1 MYRMKHPIHP
11 INLCYLWSRFQVNTY
26 TFKSLQAMLRNYL
39 TTAYRNLLRHKVFS
53 LLNISGLAIGM
64 SACLLI
70 LQYVNTELSYDDF
83 HTQADR
89 IYRIRFDESHNG
101 VVGHSSAGS
110 SPGVGPAMKREF
122 PEVEEVVRLCD
133 MDHWNYIFSYKDKVV
148 SQRNVFMA
156 DAAFFKIFSYKLIS
170 GSPQTALASP
180 RQIVLSQSAAEKYF
194 KGENPLGKQI
204 TLYNNQGK
212 GLYTISGVME
222 DMPANSHL
230 DCEALISY
238 ATLVTLDKGAETSW
252 NWNAF
257 LTYVLLKRG
266 VDKTSIESKFP
277 GLIQKYKGEALAGT
291 NVSWQLS
298 LQPLPDIHLFS
309 NLKFEA
315 RPNGNYTAVYLL
327 SGIACI
333 ILLIA
338 WANYINLTTAKA
350 MERAK
355 EVGIRKVIGSH
366 KRQLI
371 FQFLT
376 ESFLLNAAAL
386 IIALS
391 LVQLIQP
398 LFGQLTGQKV
408 FTLMYSPSFWMG
420 LLLILISGTL
430 LSGIYPAFVLSS
442 FRPITVLKGNITRT
456 RQGIF
461 LRKSLVIVQ
470 FTLSVLLISGTLAI
484 YRQLQY
490 MQEVDLGLNLEQV
503 LVFKT
508 QNIFPK
514 DTDLVQST
522 RTLKELLQKHSSV
535 QAVTTSSSIPGEAI
549 TWATND
555 FRRAGT
561 AFTQAND
568 FSVMSTDHDFARTF
582 DLQLLAGRFFAP
594 GQASD
599 QQAIAINEA
608 ALQAFGFSSPRQ
620 ALNEVIVS
628 DDFQFK
634 HRIIG
639 VVKNFHQQSLQ
650 NRHRPLIFT
659 YQEVWFNNYYE
670 VKLNAKNLPET
681 IAYIK
686 SQFDTIFPGNPFDY
700 FFLDEFFNQ
709 QYQADRQFG
718 KVFSLFSGL
727 AIFVACLGLLGL
739 ASFATLQ
746 RTKEIG
752 VRKVLGASVSS
763 IVVLLSREFI
773 WLILIANLIAWPV
786 AYWGITRWLE
796 NYAFHITPGI
806 WLFILPS
813 ILVCAIAL
821 FTISIQTIKAARA
834 NPVKSL
840 RYE

>member
-1 MYRMKHPIHP
+1 
-11 INLCYLWSRFQVNTY
+11 
-26 TFKSLQAMLRNYL
+26 MLRNYL
-39 TTAYRNLLRHKVFS
+39 TIAYRNLLRHKVFS

-70 LQYVNTELSYDDF
+70 LQYVSVEMSFDDF
-83 HTQADR
+83 HTKGDR
-89 IYRIRFDESHNG
+89 IYRVRFDESHNG

-122 PEVEEVVRLCD
+122 PEVEEIVRLCD
-133 MDHWNYIFSYKDKVV
+133 MDHWNYIFTYKDLVL
-148 SQRNVFMA
+148 SQKNVFMA
-156 DAAFFKIFSYKLIS
+156 DATFFNMFSYKLIS
-170 GSPQTALASP
+170 GNPQTALTSP
-180 RQIVLSQSAAEKYF
+180 RHMVLSESTAKKYF
-194 KGENPLGKQI
+194 RGENALGKQMMVY
-204 TLYNNQGK
+204 TNQGK

-230 DCEALISY
+230 DCKVLLSY
-238 ATLVTLDKGAETSW
+238 STLVTLDKGAQTSW

-257 LTYVLLKRG
+257 LTYVLLKPG
-266 VDKTSIESKFP
+266 VEKLNVENKFP
-277 GLIQKYKGEALAGT
+277 GLIQTYKGEALAGT

-298 LQPLPDIHLFS
+298 LQALKDIHLFS

-315 RPNGNYTAVYLL
+315 KPNGNYTSVYLL
-327 SGIACI
+327 AGIAVI
-333 ILLIA
+333 ILIIA
-338 WANYINLTTAKA
+338 WANYINMTTAKA

-366 KRQLI
+366 RNQLML
-371 FQFLT
+371 QFLT

-391 LVQLIQP
+391 LVQVLQP
-398 LFGQLTGQKV
+398 LFGQLTGQKM
-408 FTLMYSPSFWMG
+408 FTLAYSYSFWTG
-420 LLLILISGTL
+420 LLLLLMVGSV
-430 LSGIYPAFVLSS
+430 LSGLYPAFILSS
-442 FRPITVLKGNITRT
+442 FRPITVLKGNIART
-456 RQGIF
+456 RQGIY

-490 MQEVDLGLNLEQV
+490 MQQVDLGLNLDQV
-503 LVFKT
+503 LVFKS
-508 QNIFPK
+508 QNVFPK

-522 RTLKELLQKHSSV
+522 RTLKELLQKHSSI

-568 FSVMSTDHDFARTF
+568 FSVMSADHDFARTL
-582 DLQLLAGRFFAP
+582 DLQLLAGRFFSP
-594 GQASD
+594 T
-599 QQAIAINEA
+599 IATNQESVVINEA
-608 ALQAFGFSSPRQ
+608 ALQAFGFTSPQQ
-620 ALNEVIVS
+620 ALNEVIIS

-670 VKLNAKNLPET
+670 VKLNAADLQET

-686 SQFDTIFPGNPFDY
+686 TQFERVFPGNPFDY
-700 FFLDEFFNQ
+700 FFLDDFFNQ

-718 KVFSLFSGL
+718 KVFSLFSSL

-752 VRKVLGASVSS
+752 VRKVLGASVSN
-763 IVVLLSREFI
+763 IVILLSREFI
-773 WLILIANLIAWPV
+773 GLILVANLIAWPL
-786 AYWGITRWLE
+786 AYWGISLWLE
-796 NYAFHITPGI
+796 NYAFHITPSV
-806 WLFILPS
+806 WLLLLPS
-813 ILVCAIAL
+813 VLVCAIAL
-821 FTISIQTIKAARA
+821 FTVSIQTIKAAQT
-834 NPVKSL
+834 NPVRSL